1 MATILN
7 LSTYKRKERMK
18 SGELLAQALTSKQNY
33 YEQEIESVTRTEQ
46 WAIGV
51 KNTVMEERCRVLRGH
66 LAETLRLLDD
76 GIMILTAP
84 DTLGIFDPLDPLRV
98 RALAIIRSQT
108 FQQMIN
114 LLLLT
119 VR

>member
-66 LAETLRLLDD
+66 LAETLLLLDD
-76 GIMILTAP
+76 GIMRPRHAGASRGRGGEALTGRVSGALRGAP
-84 DTLGIFDPLDPLRV
+84 VADR
-98 RALAIIRSQT
+98 Q
-108 FQQMIN
+108 
-114 LLLLT
+114 
-119 VR
+119 